1 MNDNLNLNDV
11 DKAQA
16 VVNDGFAVMYE
27 LLKKAADA
35 FTDDNT
41 NRAYYFMECI
51 SDTCFAIKDKM
62 ALYENALAIAAEK
75 ERNETSD

>member
-1 MNDNLNLNDV
+1 MTDNIDDV

-41 NRAYYFMECI
+41 NRAHYFIECM
-51 SDTCFAIKDKM
+51 SDTCYAIKDKIDVYEK
-62 ALYENALAIAAEK
+62 ALEAANKK
-75 ERNETSD
+75 EGD

>member
-1 MNDNLNLNDV
+1 MNSNLDDV

-16 VVNDGFAVMYE
+16 VVNDGFSVICE

-35 FTDDNT
+35 FTEDNT
-41 NRAYYFMECI
+41 NRAYYFIECV
-51 SDTCFAIKDKM
+51 SDTCFALKDKM
-62 ALYENALAIAAEK
+62 ALYEKALALAARQ